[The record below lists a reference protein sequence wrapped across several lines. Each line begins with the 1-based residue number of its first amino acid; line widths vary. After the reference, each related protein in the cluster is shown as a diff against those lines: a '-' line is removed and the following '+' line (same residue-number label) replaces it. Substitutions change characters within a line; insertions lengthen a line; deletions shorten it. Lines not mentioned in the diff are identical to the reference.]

1 MGLSAGRYGDG
12 GYARLRRAQR
22 REAGV
27 WAAIGGCADV
37 RASRARG
44 AMRAGDMR
52 ACGAREGTAE
62 IQRRYSGEQA
72 SEYPKRGYTGY
83 AAYTHPIGLE
93 RITASASPTS
103 RNARSNKEVYARC
116 SLETS
121 IEWLPKE
128 KRPSGRFFLSPSGDS
143 LSGILFRGILFRG
156 QTKP

>member
-1 MGLSAGRYGDG
+1 MGLSAGRYGGG

-62 IQRRYSGEQA
+62 REGAR
-72 SEYPKRGYTGY
+72 
-83 AAYTHPIGLE
+83 AYYGIGIANVKE
-93 RITASASPTS
+93 CSITQGSI
-103 RNARSNKEVYARC
+103 C
-116 SLETS
+116 SMFPRD
-121 IEWLPKE
+121 INRVAP
-128 KRPSGRFFLSPSGDS
+128 
-143 LSGILFRGILFRG
+143 
-156 QTKP
+156 